1 MKKVLFILPSRDFN
15 DLLYLNTHQVLEDRG
30 YEIINVSNESGICS
44 GASGTSIDCGV
55 IESIDSSQIDA
66 LVLVGGYG
74 IELLSEDPAVIQF
87 VQNVFDQG
95 KIIAAIELGPLL
107 LAKADILGGRI
118 ATVLPKQEYVEKLK
132 KSGAR
137 ISSETVEV
145 DGNII
150 TAADE
155 QSVQQFASAIANA
168 LEA

>member
-87 VQNVFDQG
+87 VQNVFELVQLLSG
-95 KIIAAIELGPLL
+95 FAIQ
-107 LAKADILGGRI
+107 
-118 ATVLPKQEYVEKLK
+118 KQL
-132 KSGAR
+132 
-137 ISSETVEV
+137 
-145 DGNII
+145 
-150 TAADE
+150 
-155 QSVQQFASAIANA
+155 
-168 LEA
+168 